1 MKETSFAGTNVVI
14 PLPVQVILSVK
25 DFEEYHTR
33 LKEVVIPLP
42 VQVILSQRGAIML
55 SLGKKSRNPFTGSGH
70 SFPDQKV

>member
-1 MKETSFAGTNVVI
+1 MWVFNLYGVD
-14 PLPVQVILSVK
+14 LL
-25 DFEEYHTR
+25 
-33 LKEVVIPLP
+33 LVVIPLP